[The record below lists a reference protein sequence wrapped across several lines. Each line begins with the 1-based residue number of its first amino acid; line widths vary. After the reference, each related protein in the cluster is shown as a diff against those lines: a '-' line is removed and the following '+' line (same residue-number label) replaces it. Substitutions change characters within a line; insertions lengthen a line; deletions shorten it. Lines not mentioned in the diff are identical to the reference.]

1 MENNNIDN
9 SQEQNTDVRKQL
21 SEIRTQ
27 ISKTVV
33 GQDSALTG
41 LVIGLLI
48 DGHILLEGVPGVGK
62 TLLAK
67 TLAQTL
73 NLSFKRIQFTPDLMP
88 SDITGSLLYDDNEK
102 DFVLKHGP
110 IFTNIV
116 LADEIN
122 RTPAKTQSALLE
134 AMEERQVSVN
144 GQSLPLPKPFMVI
157 ATQNPIEYEGTYA
170 LPEAQLDRFAMKI
183 TMQLPNKKDELEILS
198 KQDKSINGESF
209 NAVLKLADAD
219 MISEAK
225 AQMST
230 VKISVDLL
238 GYIVDII
245 QATRNNPNILLG
257 ASPRGS
263 ITLLKASKA
272 WAWLNGRNYVT
283 PDDIKIMAK
292 PTLTHRI
299 KLHSEAEIEGVLPS
313 TVIQSIIQNITV
325 PR

>member
-1 MENNNIDN
+1 MENNNI
-9 SQEQNTDVRKQL
+9 QNQSEENDDVRKKLSQL
-21 SEIRTQ
+21 RTQ

-62 TLLAK
+62 TLLSK
-67 TLAQTL
+67 TLAHTL
-73 NLSFKRIQFTPDLMP
+73 NLDFKRIQFTPDLMP
-88 SDITGSLLYDDNEK
+88 SDITGSLIYDESTK
-102 DFVLKHGP
+102 EFIMKKGP
-110 IFTNIV
+110 VFTNIL

-144 GQSLPLPKPFMVI
+144 GQTLKVPSPFMVI
-157 ATQNPIEYEGTYA
+157 ATQNPVEYEGTYA
-170 LPEAQLDRFAMKI
+170 LPEAQLDRFSLKI
-183 TMQLPNKKDELEILS
+183 TLKSPNKKHELEILS
-198 KQDKSINGESF
+198 KHDNPSVNKQVQHVLPIADEYMIN
-209 NAVLKLADAD
+209 
-219 MISEAK
+219 EARI
-225 AQMST
+225 QMGVT
-230 VKISVDLL
+230 KVSVELL

-245 QATRNNPNILLG
+245 QSTRTNPNVLLG

-283 PDDIKIMAK
+283 PDDIKIMTK
-292 PTLTHRI
+292 PTLAHRL
-299 KLHSEAEIEGVLPS
+299 KLHPEAELEGLTSEIIIE
-313 TVIQSIIQNITV
+313 SILKNTTV